1 MAKRNTPLKEK
12 KDKPPKKEKKA
23 KAKKDKNA
31 PKRAIS
37 AFFFYQ
43 KERRETLKKEQTALD
58 NKQLISK
65 MSEEWNNMNDSQR
78 TAYSKLAEL
87 DKARY
92 EREKKEY
99 EKTKVSATAIT
110 HASKPTTG
118 NKAISTTRK
127 NANKKKASDEDDENN
142 ESD

>member
-78 TAYSKLAEL
+78 TADSKLAEQEL
-87 DKARY
+87 DVK
-92 EREKKEY
+92 EKKRN
-99 EKTKVSATAIT
+99 TK
-110 HASKPTTG
+110 
-118 NKAISTTRK
+118 
-127 NANKKKASDEDDENN
+127 
-142 ESD
+142 